1 MYVVYYYNLCTY
13 STAQKL
19 TLTCIILACF
29 PLIVAWK
36 LLMCQMAH
44 QAHKN
49 STRIFSKYELHH
61 KHKQEPQDTAHH
73 KPYLKV
79 LYNNYAY
86 LLMDNSVD
94 NSNMVMLSMESR
106 KQIIIFHNNNSL
118 TSCLIIYKHFTGLQK
133 SCNC

>member
-1 MYVVYYYNLCTY
+1 MT
-13 STAQKL
+13 
-19 TLTCIILACF
+19 
-29 PLIVAWK
+29 
-36 LLMCQMAH
+36 H
-44 QAHKN
+44 QIHKN
-49 STRIFSKYELHH
+49 NMRIFSKWELHH
-61 KHKQEPQDTAHH
+61 KHKQQPQDTATH

-118 TSCLIIYKHFTGLQK
+118 TSCLVIYKHFT
-133 SCNC
+133 